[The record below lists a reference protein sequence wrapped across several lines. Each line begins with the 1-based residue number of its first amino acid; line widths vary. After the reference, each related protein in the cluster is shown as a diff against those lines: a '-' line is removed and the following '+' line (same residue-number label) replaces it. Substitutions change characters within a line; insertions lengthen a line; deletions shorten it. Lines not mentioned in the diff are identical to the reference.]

1 MLILTNWIDP
11 TFLYDKV
18 DKVFAPVFYTGYEH
32 NGYIGECTGDN
43 YYNEQQLYDTNL
55 NVFQTIEFFKFDN
68 DQAITDSSNFERI
81 KIYSE
86 RNNDII
92 VADDKSV
99 HVADIDLDGEYEFII
114 LYMERDYSNVH
125 IKIFESDGV
134 DVTDKWIGWS
144 SYQSEF
150 DLVKDSSYPEPIS
163 NNFNFDQ
170 TPDVAT
176 GMYVVDVDNDGDP
189 DIIPE
194 SGWYFN
200 SNEDKNPDLRYFLF
214 INENQRFIPKQ
225 VVFPENHKN
234 SSDFLQTRDK
244 RDFKFHL
251 I

>member
-1 MLILTNWIDP
+1 MYSPTRNCLKNAHTHLDP

-99 HVADIDLDGEYEFII
+99 HVADIDLGQMNSLFF
-114 LYMERDYSNVH
+114 LWKGTTQMH
-125 IKIFESDGV
+125 I
-134 DVTDKWIGWS
+134 
-144 SYQSEF
+144 
-150 DLVKDSSYPEPIS
+150 
-163 NNFNFDQ
+163 
-170 TPDVAT
+170 
-176 GMYVVDVDNDGDP
+176 
-189 DIIPE
+189 
-194 SGWYFN
+194 
-200 SNEDKNPDLRYFLF
+200 
-214 INENQRFIPKQ
+214 
-225 VVFPENHKN
+225 
-234 SSDFLQTRDK
+234 
-244 RDFKFHL
+244 
-251 I
+251 